1 MIKDERKKY
10 DIDLTDEEISK
21 MSKYKF
27 KSLVNRKVNDYAF
40 NYLKEKAKKHKKSS
54 KILEIVEK
62 ELILKRQPYLKENI
76 FHKTECQLLFKLRS
90 RMLDV
95 KTNFSSYYEKNMTC
109 RICKLQ
115 DTVESEQH
123 LLECEILRNEV
134 KLDSEVN
141 FEFVF
146 GNLKKQKT
154 ALTAFKS
161 VLRKREILLKLQE
174 NLKII

>member
-1 MIKDERKKY
+1 
-10 DIDLTDEEISK
+10 
-21 MSKYKF
+21 
-27 KSLVNRKVNDYAF
+27 
-40 NYLKEKAKKHKKSS
+40 
-54 KILEIVEK
+54 
-62 ELILKRQPYLKENI
+62 
-76 FHKTECQLLFKLRS
+76 
-90 RMLDV
+90 MLDV